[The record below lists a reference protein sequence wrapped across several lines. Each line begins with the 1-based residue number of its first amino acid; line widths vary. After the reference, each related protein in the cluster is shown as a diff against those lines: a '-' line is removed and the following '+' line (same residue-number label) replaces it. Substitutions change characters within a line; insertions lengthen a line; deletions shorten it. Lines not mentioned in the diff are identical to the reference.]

1 MENKERAQKILELL
15 RKHYG
20 NVGGTVLKYK
30 TPLELLVAT
39 ILSAQCTDEL
49 VNKVTE
55 QLFKKYKTAEDYANV
70 DLDELDQDIKSI
82 IFHGRKAKSIKNSAK
97 MIVEQ
102 FNSQVPKTIEEMV
115 KLPGVAR
122 KTANIV
128 LSNAYG
134 INEGIA
140 VDTHVLRLSQRM
152 GFTKQKNRD
161 KIESDLMNLYPKEDW
176 FELTNL
182 LITHGRKICNARK
195 PKCAECVVNKLC
207 PSAFKV

>member
-1 MENKERAQKILELL
+1 MENKERAKKILEFL
-15 RKHYG
+15 RKEYG
-20 NVGGTVLKYK
+20 NVGGTALKYK
-30 TPLELLVAT
+30 TPLDLLVAT
-39 ILSAQCTDEL
+39 ILAAQCTDDL
-49 VNKVTE
+49 VNRVTE
-55 QLFKKYKTAEDYANV
+55 QLFKKYRTAEDYANA
-70 DLDELDQDIKSI
+70 DLEELDRDIKSI
-82 IFHGRKAKSIKNSAK
+82 IFHRNKAKSIINSAN

-102 FNSQVPKTIEEMV
+102 FNSQVPKTMEEMV

-152 GFTKQKNRD
+152 GFTKEKNRD
-161 KIESDLMNLYPKEDW
+161 KIESDLMNLYPKDDW

-182 LITHGRKICNARK
+182 LITHGRKICTARK
-195 PKCAECVVNKLC
+195 PKCAECVINKLC